1 MISTLTGRVESVEA
15 SDAVIEVHGVGYEV
29 RMAAA
34 DLAALHAGQETH
46 VFTSLTISQDAVTL
60 FGFLSPAS
68 KRMFLQL
75 QKVSGIGPKV
85 ALSLLSTLPPDRLA
99 KAVADGD
106 TAALSKAPGLGKKGA
121 QKIILE
127 LAGRIDLDQIRP
139 EADGP
144 SESRDPGARQVIEGL
159 VSLGW
164 RPQTAEE
171 AVRQA
176 CDAASIATPIS
187 AEDAAGAQTG
197 IVVAGQRKVI
207 FHDIQHR
214 HAGWTDQHR
223 RLGGLPTH
231 GLRHR
236 NQRRA
241 DQRRG
246 TAASCP

>member
-1 MISTLTGRVESVEA
+1 MIGMLRGHVESVDAA
-15 SDAVIEVHGVGYEV
+15 SAIIEVGGVGYEV
-29 RMAAA
+29 RMPSA
-34 DLAALHAGQETH
+34 DLASMHAGQEIK
-46 VFTSLTISQDAVTL
+46 VYTSLNVSQDAITL
-60 FGFLSPAS
+60 FGFGTLAS

-187 AEDAAGAQTG
+187 AEDVPRVLKLALSSL
-197 IVVAGQRKVI
+197 
-207 FHDIQHR
+207 D
-214 HAGWTDQHR
+214 
-223 RLGGLPTH
+223 
-231 GLRHR
+231 
-236 NQRRA
+236 
-241 DQRRG
+241 RG
-246 TAASCP
+246 R